1 MTLASFSSFKWSNF
15 SAKVSILLYASS
27 KSCWTWSICTSR
39 SWRIW
44 FSCSYTLVS
53 CSYSDAIWAS
63 SCCNVA
69 ISWFACSAWSCLLK
83 VTASSSC
90 LMATI
95 VFDFMLVSSKNC
107 SNLVCKSAFEQ
118 SRVIWI
124 FEFCSSR
131 LSRTCCCS
139 NCGLFSLNVSKCRFL
154 FRPPSFLLWTS
165 SDRAGLLHSGAAV
178 AKPSWFY
185 LTKLSRLWVKVSAS
199 CLWWFST
206 FYYLN

>member
-1 MTLASFSSFKWSNF
+1 MILPSFSSFKWSSF
-15 SAKVSILLYASS
+15 SDKASILLYASS
-27 KSCWTWSICTSR
+27 KSYCTWSICTSR

-44 FSCSYTLVS
+44 FSCSYTLLS
-53 CSYSDAIWAS
+53 CSYSDAICAS

-69 ISWFACSAWSCLLK
+69 ISWFAYSAWSYLLK
-83 VTASSSC
+83 ETASSSC

-107 SNLVCKSAFEQ
+107 SNLVCRSAFEQ
-118 SRVIWI
+118 SSVIWI
-124 FEFCSSR
+124 FEFYSTR
-131 LSRTCCCS
+131 LSWTYCCS

-154 FRPPSFLLWTS
+154 FKPPSALWWTS
-165 SDRAGLLHSGAAV
+165 SDSAGLPHSGAAV

-185 LTKLSRLWVKVSAS
+185 LTKLSRLYVKVSAS
-199 CLWWFST
+199 CLWWLNT